1 MDAQVK
7 AIQERL
13 RAKMSQPMEVG
24 ERAMELPIVSFEDV
38 AGIPDGAETLVHRVV
53 RALRERGHRVA
64 CLRRFGP
71 DNVPDAAAQVGGSYI
86 DAGACD
92 VVFAMPGKM
101 MTAQPVAQEPTFDQ
115 MLGALGGSASYD
127 VVVAE
132 SFGYLPLPKVLVTRK
147 VQEGFNLGL
156 PNVVAYVSGKSDDAM
171 VIPFFEPG
179 DAEGLAAFIE
189 RKIMGIE
196 AAPEKVPHAAAPEE
210 AAPGVAAEEVPSD
223 ASGHAAARAAGHAGA
238 VVGAGDSGREV
249 GHEGD

>member
-13 RAKMSQPMEVG
+13 RAKMSQPMELG
-24 ERAMELPIVSFEDV
+24 EKALGLPIVSFEDV

-53 RALRERGHRVA
+53 RALHERGHRVA

-86 DAGACD
+86 GAGACD
-92 VVFAMPGKM
+92 VVFAAPGRLV
-101 MTAQPVAQEPTFDQ
+101 TVQPVEQEPTLDR
-115 MLGALGGSASYD
+115 MLDALGDSPSFD

-171 VIPFFEPG
+171 VIPFFEPA

-196 AAPEKVPHAAAPEE
+196 AAPQGTASE
-210 AAPGVAAEEVPSD
+210 AASREVPGELAAED
-223 ASGHAAARAAGHAGA
+223 ADAALGLGEKGAGA
-238 VVGAGDSGREV
+238 
-249 GHEGD
+249 

>member
-13 RAKMSQPMEVG
+13 RAKMSQPMELG
-24 ERAMELPIVSFEDV
+24 ERALGLPIVSFEDV
-38 AGIPDGAETLVHRVV
+38 AGIPDGAETLAHRVV

-71 DNVPDAAAQVGGSYI
+71 DNVPDAAAQVGCSYT

-92 VVFAMPGKM
+92 VVFAAPGRLV
-101 MTAQPVAQEPTFDQ
+101 TVQPVEQEPILDQ
-115 MLGALGGSASYD
+115 MLDALGDPTSFD
-127 VVVAE
+127 VAVAE
-132 SFGYLPLPKVLVTRK
+132 SFGYLPLPQVLVTRK

-179 DAEGLAAFIE
+179 DAEGLAVFIE

-196 AAPEKVPHAAAPEE
+196 AVPEREAAEAASREVPGELAAEDVD
-210 AAPGVAAEEVPSD
+210 AAPGLAEE
-223 ASGHAAARAAGHAGA
+223 GAGA
-238 VVGAGDSGREV
+238 
-249 GHEGD
+249 

>member
-13 RAKMSQPMEVG
+13 RAKMSQPMELG
-24 ERAMELPIVSFEDV
+24 ERALGLPIVSFEDV
-38 AGIPDGAETLVHRVV
+38 AGIPDGAETLAHRVV

-71 DNVPDAAAQVGGSYI
+71 DNVPDAAAQVGCSYT

-92 VVFAMPGKM
+92 VVFAAPGRLV
-101 MTAQPVAQEPTFDQ
+101 TVQPVEQEPILDQ
-115 MLGALGGSASYD
+115 MLDALGDPTSFD
-127 VVVAE
+127 VAVAE
-132 SFGYLPLPKVLVTRK
+132 SFGYLPLPQVLVTRK

-179 DAEGLAAFIE
+179 DAEGPAVFIE

-196 AAPEKVPHAAAPEE
+196 AVPEGEAAEAASREVPGELAAEDVD
-210 AAPGVAAEEVPSD
+210 AAPGLAEE
-223 ASGHAAARAAGHAGA
+223 GAGA
-238 VVGAGDSGREV
+238 
-249 GHEGD
+249 